1 MTQTDRT
8 TESLLSRRALAEK
21 ATPGPWEVDKSEI
34 TSAVYVETSW
44 GHLICDSSDHG
55 DAAHIAVSDPATV
68 MADIAEILRL
78 RAENEKLRKSVGIQ
92 RGMVQEAYQT
102 AALAWGGEI
111 PSPLPGHTH
120 MTEEEACAMF
130 DHLNCPWCGGSGH
143 VDDCDEADQAVKAT
157 LERLEKEA
165 DWLAENC
172 WKKPEGEYL
181 PLREMRGGFYCDACP
196 YDYDCRKCW
205 RAAARKAVETS

>member
-1 MTQTDRT
+1 MFDSDRT
-8 TESLLSRRALAEK
+8 TEALLARRALASK

-34 TSAVYVETSW
+34 TSAVYVETDW
-44 GHLICDSSDHG
+44 GHLICESDDE
-55 DAAHIAVSDPATV
+55 DAAHIAANSPDVV
-68 MADIAEILRL
+68 MADIDEILRL
-78 RAENEKLRKSVGIQ
+78 RTENEKLRKSVEIQ

-165 DWLAENC
+165 DWLALVLANAGCGIPLTEYIGESVNGMSPPA
-172 WKKPEGEYL
+172 PEHW
-181 PLREMRGGFYCDACP
+181 RE
-196 YDYDCRKCW
+196 
-205 RAAARKAVETS
+205 AARKAVEANHD

>member
-78 RAENEKLRKSVGIQ
+78 RAEVEFWR
-92 RGMVQEAYQT
+92 QETQDVRENFARTLQCERDKT
-102 AALAWGGEI
+102 
-111 PSPLPGHTH
+111 
-120 MTEEEACAMF
+120 
-130 DHLNCPWCGGSGH
+130 DR
-143 VDDCDEADQAVKAT
+143 
-157 LERLEKEA
+157 LEREA
-165 DWLAENC
+165 DWLAEYC
-172 WKKPEGEYL
+172 WKKPEAEYH
-181 PLREMRGGFYCDACP
+181 PLREMRGGFYCGACP
-196 YDYDCRKCW
+196 HDHDCRKCW
-205 RAAARKAVETS
+205 REAARKAVETS

>member
-1 MTQTDRT
+1 MTEDNRT

-78 RAENEKLRKSVGIQ
+78 RAEVEFWR
-92 RGMVQEAYQT
+92 QETQDVRENFERT
-102 AALAWGGEI
+102 LQ
-111 PSPLPGHTH
+111 
-120 MTEEEACAMF
+120 CAR
-130 DHLNCPWCGGSGH
+130 DKT
-143 VDDCDEADQAVKAT
+143 DR
-157 LERLEKEA
+157 LEREA
-165 DWLAENC
+165 DWLALVLANAGCGIPLTEYIGEAVNGMSPPA
-172 WKKPEGEYL
+172 PEHW
-181 PLREMRGGFYCDACP
+181 RE
-196 YDYDCRKCW
+196 
-205 RAAARKAVETS
+205 AARKAVETSHEN